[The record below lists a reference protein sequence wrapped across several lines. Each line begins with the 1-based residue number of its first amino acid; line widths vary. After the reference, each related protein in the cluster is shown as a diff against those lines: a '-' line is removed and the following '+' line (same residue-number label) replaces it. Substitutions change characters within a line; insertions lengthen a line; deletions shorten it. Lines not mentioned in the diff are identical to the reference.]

1 MESVAFKLSR
11 QMIDRLEALARDED
25 VSLGQIIRAAI
36 DRDLRRRDEQR
47 FPERVEERLLAP
59 IRARVTEDFLAS
71 GDWRALK
78 RRLVDKG
85 YALRQSGGGLAL
97 HDLVSG
103 RFLCRTSEL
112 GFGYPA
118 LMKRFAEPF
127 PGHSHTW
134 VIDKLAEVPLYAKG

>member
-11 QMIDRLEALARDED
+11 QTIDRLEALAQDED

-36 DRDLRRRDEQR
+36 DRDLRRRDELR
-47 FPERVEERLLAP
+47 FPPRVEERLLAP
-59 IRARVTEDFLAS
+59 IRARVTEDFLTA
-71 GDWRALK
+71 DTWRKLK
-78 RRLVDKG
+78 QRLVDKG

-103 RFLCRTSEL
+103 RFLCRTSEI

-127 PGHSHTW
+127 PGHAHTTI
-134 VIDKLAEVPLYAKG
+134 IDKLGEVTLYARG